1 MTYDRTKIAGV
12 ISALDTQVGGG
23 HYKDLKI
30 QPIEFIHANGIPYI
44 EGCVIK
50 YMARWRDKN
59 GIEDLEKAKHYIQL
73 LIHLEG

>member
-59 GIEDLEKAKHYIQL
+59 GIEDLEKAKHFIQL
-73 LIHLEG
+73 LIYLEG